1 MQMTDDERE
10 KKAIMQ
16 ANEKQLIILQSIS
29 KAPILIKG
37 LKDESM
43 EVGASASRLF
53 CPFMSKYYSD
63 IGSSKY
69 KHDDP
74 KALMCLE
81 EFVGFKISL

>member
-37 LKDESM
+37 
-43 EVGASASRLF
+43 
-53 CPFMSKYYSD
+53 
-63 IGSSKY
+63 
-69 KHDDP
+69 
-74 KALMCLE
+74 
-81 EFVGFKISL
+81 